1 MIRNF
6 FKNSNKIAF
15 IDEKFGKV
23 SYSKLKKETENI
35 SKLIKSNSV
44 ALLISDNK
52 YEFVKGYLSF
62 LKKNKII
69 CLVLD
74 ISLSNEFYKKIFVT
88 YKPNYIFVQN
98 RKIIYLMIVK
108 KNCDLTI
115 IF

>member
-52 YEFVKGYLSF
+52 YEFVKGYLGF
-62 LKKNKII
+62 LKKK
-69 CLVLD
+69 
-74 ISLSNEFYKKIFVT
+74 
-88 YKPNYIFVQN
+88 
-98 RKIIYLMIVK
+98 
-108 KNCDLTI
+108 
-115 IF
+115 